1 MTKECKTARNSV
13 LIPVIILLSLL
24 MFLGSCTS
32 TYQLCPAYGN
42 NNTSGNVYSCQR

>member
-13 LIPVIILLSLL
+13 LIPVILLISLL
-24 MFLGSCTS
+24 LLLGSCSS

-42 NNTSGNVYSCQR
+42 NNTSGNPYSCQR